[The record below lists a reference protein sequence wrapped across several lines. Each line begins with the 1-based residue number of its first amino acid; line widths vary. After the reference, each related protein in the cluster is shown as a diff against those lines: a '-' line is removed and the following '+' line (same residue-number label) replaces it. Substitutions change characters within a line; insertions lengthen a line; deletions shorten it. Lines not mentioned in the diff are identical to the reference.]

1 MENQRLVSTSLQCS
15 STPFGFEQDF
25 LSKEQCDN
33 TVVSP
38 TPPDL
43 APTNFCLFPRLKSAL
58 KGRRFGYATDKIKN
72 AAEELKRLLQNG
84 FQVLALHLYNR

>member
-1 MENQRLVSTSLQCS
+1 MENQRLASTSRQCS
-15 STPFGFEQDF
+15 STPVGFEQDF

-43 APTNFCLFPRLKSAL
+43 APDDFLPVSSTEISIN
-58 KGRRFGYATDKIKN
+58 
-72 AAEELKRLLQNG
+72 LLTPE
-84 FQVLALHLYNR
+84 FYI